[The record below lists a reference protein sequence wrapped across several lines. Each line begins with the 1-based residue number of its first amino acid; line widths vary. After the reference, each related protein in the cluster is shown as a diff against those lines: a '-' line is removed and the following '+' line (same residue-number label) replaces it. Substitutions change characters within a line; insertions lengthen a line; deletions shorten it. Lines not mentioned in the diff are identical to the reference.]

1 MWTAYSAAPEANL
14 REYIMQQVIDY
25 FDALNRDYLAVHQT
39 KEDLFWQNYMATG
52 GDDVPARFERAEQA
66 YKRFIADPKRPAQIR
81 AQIEWLERLPKSS
94 QRDELLHGLRGWARF
109 FDCNVIEDDQA
120 LSLMDDIVAAENDL
134 YARRKTFQLTHL
146 NDQGE
151 RVPAT
156 LGELLTNQA
165 NNADETYRQSSQQ
178 ALRELE
184 QWLLH
189 NGFPT
194 LVRLRNRFA
203 RQMGYR
209 NYFDYKVNK
218 TEQMTPEQL
227 FAILDS
233 FEQQTREANLRSLR
247 QLAAEKG
254 QDALAPWNIRYAT
267 AGDVT
272 RQLDPYLPFAESLR
286 RWVDSFKRLHIGFNG
301 AQLQL
306 DLLVRKN
313 KYENGFMHGPV
324 PPFRQHETWIPAR
337 INFTSL
343 AKPDQVGSGISGI
356 NTLFHEGGHA
366 AHFAN
371 IRQNAPCFSQEFPP
385 TSMAYAETQSM
396 FCDSLL
402 DDADWLKRYARN
414 GNGAPPPDSLI
425 QALIAARQ
433 PMRAFNERHILL
445 VPYFEWALYQWDD
458 EQLTPEAITRLARE
472 CEQRILG
479 ISGSPRPLLAIP
491 HLLSQESACSY
502 QGYLLALMAVEQTR
516 HYFLQRDG
524 YLTDNPA
531 IGPDLAR
538 HYWQPGNSVTHD
550 DTLRSLT
557 GEGFNPAYLAQSCN
571 QTVEEAWQQAQMS
584 IAQSEKRAQPAADFN
599 LDARITIIDG
609 ERVLASNARSDD
621 DMCHRFAETIRRE
634 YGPKTASA

>member
-1 MWTAYSAAPEANL
+1 
-14 REYIMQQVIDY
+14 MQQAVAY
-25 FDALNRDYLAVHQT
+25 FNALNRDYLAVHQT
-39 KEDLFWQNYMATG
+39 KEDLFWQHYMAIG
-52 GDDVPARFERAEQA
+52 GAGVSSRFAAAEQA
-66 YKRFIADPKRPAQIR
+66 YKRFIAAPARPGEIR
-81 AQIEWLERLPKSS
+81 RHIGALERAPQSRE
-94 QRDELLHGLRGWARF
+94 RDDTLHGLRGWARF
-109 FDCNVIEDDQA
+109 FACNVIEDAKAQA
-120 LSLMDDIVAAENDL
+120 LMDDIIAAENDL
-134 YARRKTFQLTHL
+134 YARRKTLALTHI
-146 NDQGE
+146 NDKGE
-151 RVPAT
+151 RVPAS
-156 LGELLTNQA
+156 LGELMTNQA
-165 NNADETYRQSSQQ
+165 NNRDEAARQSSQL

-184 QWLLH
+184 QWLLQ
-189 NGFPT
+189 NGFPA

-227 FAILDS
+227 FAILDP
-233 FEQQTREANLRSLR
+233 FEQATREGNVRSLR
-247 QLAAEKG
+247 QLAADKG
-254 QDALAPWNIRYAT
+254 ADALEPWNIRFST

-272 RQLDPYLPFAESLR
+272 RQLDPYLPFAESLG
-286 RWVDSFKRLHIGFNG
+286 RWADSFKRLHIGFNG
-301 AQLQL
+301 ARLQL
-306 DLLVRKN
+306 DLLVRKD

-324 PPFRQHETWIPAR
+324 PPFRQQGEWVAAR

-402 DDADWLKRYARN
+402 DDADWLKRYALN
-414 GNGAPPPDSLI
+414 GNGEPPPDGLI
-425 QALIAARQ
+425 RAAIAARQ

-445 VPYFEWALYQWDD
+445 VPYFEWTLYQWDD
-458 EQLTPEAITRLARE
+458 GQLTPEAITRLARE
-472 CEQRILG
+472 TEQRILG
-479 ISGSPRPLLAIP
+479 IAGSPRPTMAIP

-516 HYFLQRDG
+516 QYFLKRDG

-531 IGPDLAR
+531 IGPDLAA
-538 HYWQPGNSVTHD
+538 HYWLPGNSVTHD

-557 GEGFNPAYLAQSCN
+557 GEGFNPDYLAAACN
-571 QTVEEAWQQAQMS
+571 QTVAQAWRQAQET
-584 IAQSEKRAQPAADFN
+584 IARGLARPQPAADFP
-599 LDARITIIDG
+599 LDAAITVIDG
-609 ERVLASNARSDD
+609 ERVLASNEHGDEQMYRE
-621 DMCHRFAETIRRE
+621 FAEAIRRR
-634 YGPKTASA
+634 Y

>member
-1 MWTAYSAAPEANL
+1 
-14 REYIMQQVIDY
+14 MQQAVEY
-25 FDALNRDYLAVHQT
+25 FNALNRDYLRVHQA
-39 KEDLFWQNYMATG
+39 KEDLFWQNYMAIGG
-52 GDDVPARFERAEQA
+52 GDVSDSFAAAEQV
-66 YKRFIADPKRPAQIR
+66 YKRFIAAPARPAEIR
-81 AQIEWLERLPKSS
+81 EHISALERAPQSHE
-94 QRDELLHGLRGWARF
+94 RDEVLHGLRGWARF
-109 FDCNVIEDDQA
+109 FDCNVIEDARAQ
-120 LSLMDDIVAAENDL
+120 SLMDEIINEENSL
-134 YARRKTFQLTHL
+134 YARRKTLTLTHI
-146 NDQGE
+146 NDKGE
-151 RVPAT
+151 RVPAS
-156 LGELLTNQA
+156 LGELMTNQA
-165 NNADETYRQSSQQ
+165 NNPDESARQSSQL

-227 FAILDS
+227 FAILDR
-233 FEQQTREANLRSLR
+233 FERETRDGNVRSLR
-247 QLAAEKG
+247 QVAAEKG
-254 QDALAPWNIRYAT
+254 PDALKPWNIRYRT

-272 RQLDPYLPFAESLR
+272 RQMDPYLPFAESLG

-301 AQLQL
+301 ARLQL
-306 DLLVRKN
+306 DLLVRKD

-324 PPFRQHETWIPAR
+324 PPFWQQGKWIPAR

-343 AKPDQVGSGISGI
+343 AKPDQVGSGINGI

-402 DDADWLKRYARN
+402 DDADWLKRYALN
-414 GNGAPPPDSLI
+414 GNGEPPPDELI
-425 QALIAARQ
+425 QASIAARQ

-472 CEQRILG
+472 TEQRILG
-479 ISGSPRPLLAIP
+479 IEGSPRPTMAIP

-516 HYFLQRDG
+516 QFFLRRDG
-524 YLTDNPA
+524 FLTDNPA
-531 IGPDLAR
+531 IGPDLAA
-538 HYWQPGNSVTHD
+538 HYWLPGNSVTHD

-557 GEGFNPAYLAQSCN
+557 GEGFNPVYLAAACN
-571 QTVEEAWQQAQMS
+571 QTVEQAWRQAQTT
-584 IAQSEKRAQPAADFN
+584 IAQGTSRPQPAVDFD
-599 LDARITIIDG
+599 LDASITIIDG
-609 ERVLASNARSDD
+609 ERVLASNEHGDER
-621 DMCHRFAETIRRE
+621 MCREFAQAIRQV
-634 YGPKTASA
+634 YQ